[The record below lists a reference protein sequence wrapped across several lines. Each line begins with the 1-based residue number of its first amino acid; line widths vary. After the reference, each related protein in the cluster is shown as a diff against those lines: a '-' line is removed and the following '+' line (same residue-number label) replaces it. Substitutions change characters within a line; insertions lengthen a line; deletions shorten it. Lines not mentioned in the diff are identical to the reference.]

1 MQASLQDYEGA
12 LEDAEQVR
20 MCEAG
25 CRLVSPCGASG
36 HGAGS
41 ACWRWRHRMLMCRP
55 SHMTGFMIQVVKI
68 KADWPKGYSRL
79 GGALSGLQRWDEAVS
94 AYQKGGQTR

>member
-1 MQASLQDYEGA
+1 
-12 LEDAEQVR
+12 
-20 MCEAG
+20 
-25 CRLVSPCGASG
+25 
-36 HGAGS
+36 
-41 ACWRWRHRMLMCRP
+41 MLTCRP